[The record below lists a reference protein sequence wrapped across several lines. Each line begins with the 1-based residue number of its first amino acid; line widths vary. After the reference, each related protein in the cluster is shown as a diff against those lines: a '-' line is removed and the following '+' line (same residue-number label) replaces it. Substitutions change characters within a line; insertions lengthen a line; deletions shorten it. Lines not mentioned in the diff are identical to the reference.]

1 MYVYICIGNYFKT
14 RIGQWNGGDWGS
26 MFFPLYVLLVLFGLC
41 TMIRKCYT
49 QSCIKEM
56 RETRECDTK

>member
-26 MFFPLYVLLVLFGLC
+26 MFFMFFPLYVLLVLFGLR

-49 QSCIKEM
+49 
-56 RETRECDTK
+56 